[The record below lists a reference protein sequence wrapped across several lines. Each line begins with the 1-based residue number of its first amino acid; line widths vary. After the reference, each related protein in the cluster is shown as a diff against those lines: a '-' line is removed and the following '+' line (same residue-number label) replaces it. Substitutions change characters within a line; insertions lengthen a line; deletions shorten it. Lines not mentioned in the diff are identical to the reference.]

1 MSLQN
6 CLADHLQTLQTLE
19 TLLID
24 ENALLLRAFEPQELA
39 QITLRKYQILE
50 QIEQLEQ
57 QRVALLQDRQLDT
70 QAQGLRLAAKQDQLQ
85 EELEQMFELSDRV
98 RSLSENNG
106 ILVDAFLADNQQ
118 ALDALAA
125 FSGRTHFYDA
135 SGKSQSSSST
145 LSLKA

>member
-57 QRVALLQDRQLDT
+57 QRVALLQSRQLDT
-70 QAQGLRLAAKQDQLQ
+70 QAQGLRLAAEQDQLQ

-125 FSGRTHFYDA
+125 FSGRTNFYDA
-135 SGKSQSSSST
+135 SGKSHSSSST

>member
-70 QAQGLRLAAKQDQLQ
+70 QAQGLRLAAEQDQLQ
-85 EELEQMFELSDRV
+85 DKLEQMFELSDRV

-125 FSGRTHFYDA
+125 FSGRTNFYDA

>member
-70 QAQGLRLAAKQDQLQ
+70 QAQGLRLAAEQDQLQ
-85 EELEQMFELSDRV
+85 DELEQMFELSDRV

-125 FSGRTHFYDA
+125 FSGRTNFYDA

>member
-19 TLLID
+19 TLLIN

-70 QAQGLRLAAKQDQLQ
+70 QAQGLRLAAEQDQLQ
-85 EELEQMFELSDRV
+85 DELEQMFELSDRV

-125 FSGRTHFYDA
+125 FSGRTNFYDA

>member
-57 QRVALLQDRQLDT
+57 QRVALLQGRQLDT
-70 QAQGLRLAAKQDQLQ
+70 QAQGLRLAAEQDQLQ

-125 FSGRTHFYDA
+125 FSGRTNFYDA
-135 SGKSQSSSST
+135 SGKSHSSSST